1 MARKKKNKGGG
12 SGDKSGG
19 SSNAATTASSAVE
32 SSPPPLSNETA
43 IAKDV
48 VLNEDAER
56 AIEAAAAET
65 IRTSASADSA
75 SPTAGGVSSSFQAGL
90 ANALRGIKKAAGL
103 GDVQDQTATDGA
115 ANSGTV
121 DMDTSSAPS
130 NNPKSDKSRFGKP
143 LTNDALKEMVDQA
156 VANPDGGE
164 EEEDDDEPTPSDAKA
179 KAIIDPPPPQR
190 SGKKRDAT
198 GGWKVTK
205 TVAGGKTHVAL
216 SAPLKPPAPDAA
228 ADSAPDFNEKL
239 AMDTDVDAADVG
251 RTDRGKPQM
260 SASGQ
265 PKSIL
270 KNKMAATA
278 VKTSA
283 LSNNDGGIDT
293 DAVSDDGVIDI
304 ERENDDFGD
313 EEVDSDGVVGVCLHC
328 SRPRTKSKQ
337 IKTKSPNDV
346 DVDELVEDAL
356 DLSDPTALDSSKRPR
371 AVQVSCDDCHSYI
384 CTACHWC
391 HEYQANHEIRVC
403 DRCDAFYCRGCD
415 EMDQCEDCS
424 EVVCG
429 GCSTLMSCKF
439 CGCGLCEDCATA
451 CGRYVWH
458 RAIVWQKPRY
468 AKYSFCALS
477 HPHSLS
483 ICFALSPKPSPSMT
497 DVASSSAPAMQN
509 SPLNATPVVCLI
521 VSSV

>member
-1 MARKKKNKGGG
+1 MARKKKGKGGG
-12 SGDKSGG
+12 GGGKSGG
-19 SSNAATTASSAVE
+19 GINSSATTSSTVE
-32 SSPPPLSNETA
+32 SSAPTLSNETA

-48 VLNEDAER
+48 ALNEDAER
-56 AIEAAAAET
+56 MIDAALAAT
-65 IRTSASADSA
+65 AGSSAMTDSP

-103 GDVQDQTATDGA
+103 GEVQDQAEMGGTSGVGDIH
-115 ANSGTV
+115 NSTPSE
-121 DMDTSSAPS
+121 MNSARLGNS
-130 NNPKSDKSRFGKP
+130 

-156 VANPDGGE
+156 VANADGYDHE
-164 EEEDDDEPTPSDAKA
+164 EDEPTPSDAKA

-190 SGKKRDAT
+190 FGKKRDAT

-205 TVAGGKTHVAL
+205 TVAGGKTHLAL

-228 ADSAPDFNEKL
+228 ADSVPDFNEKL
-239 AMDTDVDAADVG
+239 AMDADVDADVE

-270 KNKMAATA
+270 KNKMANTA

-283 LSNNDGGIDT
+283 VPRSDGGIDT
-293 DAVSDDGVIDI
+293 GAVSDDGVIDI
-304 ERENDDFGD
+304 IDIDRENEDIGV

-451 CGRYVWH
+451 CGRYVRH
-458 RAIVWQKPRY
+458 
-468 AKYSFCALS
+468 ALLS
-477 HPHSLS
+477 NNMTKSLT
-483 ICFALSPKPSPSMT
+483 MR
-497 DVASSSAPAMQN
+497 
-509 SPLNATPVVCLI
+509 
-521 VSSV
+521 

>member
-12 SGDKSGG
+12 GGKSGG
-19 SSNAATTASSAVE
+19 GSTAASNVE
-32 SSPPPLSNETA
+32 SSAPPLSNETD

-48 VLNEDAER
+48 VINEDAER
-56 AIEAAAAET
+56 TIEAAAAAAT
-65 IRTSASADSA
+65 VVSSASGDSS
-75 SPTAGGVSSSFQAGL
+75 SPAAGGVSSSFQAGL

-103 GDVQDQTATDGA
+103 GDVQDQIATDGTA
-115 ANSGTV
+115 SSGGVDTDSNSGL
-121 DMDTSSAPS
+121 S
-130 NNPKSDKSRFGKP
+130 NNLKNETDKSRFGKP

-156 VANPDGGE
+156 VANPDDDDDE
-164 EEEDDDEPTPSDAKA
+164 EEDEPTPSDAKA
-179 KAIIDPPPPQR
+179 KAIVDPPPPQR

-205 TVAGGKTHVAL
+205 TVAGGKTHLAL

-228 ADSAPDFNEKL
+228 AGDSALDFNEKL
-239 AMDTDVDAADVG
+239 AMDTVVDTDVD

-260 SASGQ
+260 LASGQ

-270 KNKMAATA
+270 KNKMAGTA
-278 VKTSA
+278 VKKSA
-283 LSNNDGGIDT
+283 MSNSDGGIDT
-293 DAVSDDGVIDI
+293 DAVSDDGVIDVD
-304 ERENDDFGD
+304 RENDDFD
-313 EEVDSDGVVGVCLHC
+313 NEEVDSDGVVGVCLHC

-451 CGRYVWH
+451 CGRCV
-458 RAIVWQKPRY
+458 RA
-468 AKYSFCALS
+468 
-477 HPHSLS
+477 
-483 ICFALSPKPSPSMT
+483 
-497 DVASSSAPAMQN
+497 ASSYCMRKKLLVCSIY
-509 SPLNATPVVCLI
+509 TPISHLSLRNLLLSQMRDRSLLPRCKI
-521 VSSV
+521 CR